1 MPLFIP
7 SLLLNTLRICENKF
21 EIYFALL
28 RIRELYF
35 IGAGSDGTFFQKADF
50 LTLITNTKTLFLPS

>member
-35 IGAGSDGTFFQKADF
+35 IGAGSDGTFLQKADF
-50 LTLITNTKTLFLPS
+50 LTQL